1 MIVDKNLMPIG
12 KFSKSCRLSIK
23 ALRHYDQE
31 GLLKPAFVDQ
41 QTGYRYYSQH
51 QASEAIMIAMLRS
64 LDISIPRVRVILESD
79 KAQLKEILN
88 CEQQRMETELARQ
101 RQALH
106 SIQRIAQAGELNP
119 YEIAIRQE
127 PDYTVCQR
135 SGKTTTEG
143 MIKDSADLI
152 YSLFDEL
159 HKADR
164 SYEHPVMCINEDP
177 DKNEQIVVH
186 ACVGV
191 NSPTPKLKHAKIT
204 TIAGGP
210 VAWLSHRGSY
220 HELGIAYH
228 SLFAW
233 AQERGHEQR
242 APMREIY
249 LNDPA
254 DTPEE
259 QLITEVMLPICAD

>member
-1 MIVDKNLMPIG
+1 MIADKNLMPIG

-23 ALRHYDQE
+23 ALRHYDRE
-31 GLLKPAFVDQ
+31 GLLKPAFIDQ
-41 QTGYRYYSQH
+41 QTGYRYYSRH
-51 QASEAIMIAMLRS
+51 QAPEAIMIAMLRS
-64 LDISIPRVRVILESD
+64 LDISIPLVRVILESD

-88 CEQQRMETELARQ
+88 REQQRIETELERQ
-101 RQALH
+101 QQALH

-135 SGKTTTEG
+135 SCKTTTEC
-143 MIKDSADLI
+143 MIEDSANLI
-152 YSLFDEL
+152 YTLFDEL
-159 HKADR
+159 KEAGR
-164 SYEHPVMCINEDP
+164 TYEHPVMCINEDP
-177 DKNEQIVVH
+177 DNNEQIVVH

-191 NSPTPKLKHAKIT
+191 SSPIPQLKHTEIT
-204 TIAGGP
+204 TISGGP
-210 VAWLSHRGSY
+210 VVWLSHLGSY
-220 HELGIAYH
+220 QELGIAYH

-242 APMREIY
+242 SAMREIY

-259 QLITEVMLPICAD
+259 QLMTEVMLPIF